1 MAGQSTFGVGG
12 SEPMHGGRIVVAV
25 SAILAMAL
33 VVLALA
39 WLFQRRLIY
48 LPSAGRVPPAAEL
61 LPGGE
66 DVTFETADGLRL
78 EGWFV
83 PAATGHSRATVLVLN
98 GNGGNRVAR
107 VPLVAQLSRAGLSVL
122 LVDYRGYGGNSGHPS
137 ERGLVADARAAR
149 AYLATRDDVDPE
161 RLVYFGES
169 LGAAVAVAV
178 QLAVEQPPMAL
189 VLRSPFVSLAEMGR
203 IHYPFLPVGLLLR
216 DRYASIE
223 QVAGLRCPVLVVA
236 GAGDEIVPWRQS
248 RRLAAEIPEPKRFVL
263 IPGADH
269 NSLELLAGQRMI
281 DEVVRFVADASR
293 HPGRADR

>member
-1 MAGQSTFGVGG
+1 MAERSTFGVGG

-25 SAILAMAL
+25 SAILATAL

-107 VPLVAQLSRAGLSVL
+107 VPLAAQLSRAGLSVL
-122 LVDYRGYGGNSGHPS
+122 LVDYRGYGGNPGHPS

-149 AYLATRDDVDPE
+149 AYLATRDDVDAD

-169 LGAAVAVAV
+169 LGAAVAV
-178 QLAVEQPPMAL
+178 QLAVGQPPMAL
-189 VLRSPFVSLAEMGR
+189 ILRSPFVSLAEVGR
-203 IHYPFLPVGLLLR
+203 IHYPFLSVGLLLR